1 MILEYSTGLLV
12 THNFFKKFNVG
23 LHWNHIGKSVGP
35 TYVIEMRFLSYQ
47 DHSPS
52 FRFVLCC
59 CRCVLF
65 TSLACCTDLGDM
77 LVENAYCF

>member
-52 FRFVLCC
+52 FRV
-59 CRCVLF
+59 
-65 TSLACCTDLGDM
+65 
-77 LVENAYCF
+77 